1 MERLKAD
8 LVVVDK
14 SYPVFSEL
22 FRHDDWKIVYNDNR
36 ASALFV
42 PVEAREKRIELMENI
57 PEQNNDL
64 SAEIVEIL

>member
-22 FRHDDWKIVYNDNR
+22 FRLDDWKIVYNDNR

-42 PVEAREKRIELMENI
+42 PVETREKRIELVDNL
-57 PEQNNDL
+57 PEQNNDI
-64 SAEIVEIL
+64 SAEVIEIL